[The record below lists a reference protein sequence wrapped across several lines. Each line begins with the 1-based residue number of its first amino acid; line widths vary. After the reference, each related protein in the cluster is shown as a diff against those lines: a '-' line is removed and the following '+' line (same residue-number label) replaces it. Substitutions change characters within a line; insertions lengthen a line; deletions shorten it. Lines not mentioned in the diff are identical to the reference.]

1 VTGLDNSL
9 TGIGNDRPNVM
20 GNPYIRSTTG
30 SLQWLNPG
38 AFTPNA
44 LGAFGNAGMTSLR
57 GPKYFDVDVDVS
69 RYFTIHE
76 KQKLEVRFEFFN
88 IGNDVNF
95 STPDNN
101 LQDNTFGQILGD
113 VSPRILEFA
122 LKYTF

>member
-1 VTGLDNSL
+1 MD
-9 TGIGNDRPNVM
+9 
-20 GNPYIRSTTG
+20 
-30 SLQWLNPG
+30 
-38 AFTPNA
+38 
-44 LGAFGNAGMTSLR
+44 SLR

-76 KQKLEVRFEFFN
+76 HQKLELRFEFFN
-88 IGNDVNF
+88 IGNNVNF